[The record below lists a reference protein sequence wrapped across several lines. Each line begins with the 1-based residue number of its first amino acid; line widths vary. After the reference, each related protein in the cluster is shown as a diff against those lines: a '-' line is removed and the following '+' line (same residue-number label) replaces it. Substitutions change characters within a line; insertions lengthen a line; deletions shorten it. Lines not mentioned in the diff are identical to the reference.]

1 MTEISPTVTATDIA
15 TFNAQ
20 CRLVSSFADR
30 IHIDLMDGEFA
41 PTHSPE
47 LNEIELPRGKT
58 IDIHLMHKNP
68 TLVIN
73 QLIEL
78 KPNLVIVHAETDT
91 DIPFIAARLREQGIK
106 TGIALLP
113 DTTPESVD
121 YILPHVQ
128 HALVFGGHLGY
139 HGGHADLT
147 QLEKVGILKRLHP
160 YLEIGWDGGANLEN
174 VEQIARAGIDVINVG
189 SAIHKSDSPETT
201 YATMK
206 ATLASV

>member
-1 MTEISPTVTATDIA
+1 MTVISPTVTATDIES
-15 TFNAQ
+15 FNAQ
-20 CRLVSSFADR
+20 CRLVCSFADR

-41 PTHSPE
+41 PTQSPE
-47 LNEIELPRGKT
+47 ISELVLQTDKT
-58 IDIHLMHKNP
+58 IDIHLMYKNP
-68 TLVIN
+68 SLVIN

-91 DIPFIAARLREQGIK
+91 DIPFFAATLRAQGIK

-113 DTTPESVD
+113 DTTPESVN

-147 QLEKVGILKRLHP
+147 QLEKVAMLKKLHP

-174 VEQIARAGIDVINVG
+174 IEQIARAGIDVINVG
-189 SAIHKSDSPETT
+189 GAIHKSDSPETT